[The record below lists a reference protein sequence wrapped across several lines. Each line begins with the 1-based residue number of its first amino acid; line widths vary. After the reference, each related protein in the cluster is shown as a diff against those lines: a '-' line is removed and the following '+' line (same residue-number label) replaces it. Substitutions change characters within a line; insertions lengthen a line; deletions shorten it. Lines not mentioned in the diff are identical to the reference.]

1 MPLLALK
8 VDVHTRH
15 GLLHGVPKLAE
26 LLAAAGASA
35 TFCLNVGPDRAGRV
49 PAAEWLAKDSF
60 KLHRQLP
67 WSTRMAGR
75 WWPGRQPG
83 RAGRQVCQ
91 QLQAAGFELALAAW
105 DQAAWRQ
112 EALTGEAEW
121 SRKTLEHAR
130 TAFSKLTGQPAAG
143 IASPGWRIN
152 WPTVRE
158 LQQQGFA
165 WASDTRGSRPF
176 IPVHHA
182 EIVAVPQLPTTLP
195 TLDEVLADIGNDEA
209 HAAERL
215 LGLSARVPAGGCHV
229 YTLAAEREGGAFAA
243 VFEALLAG
251 WQEQGWQL
259 VSLGELAASLD
270 MDSLPRCNLKWEAWP
285 RRPGERTQQGD
296 PAFAG

>member
-60 KLHRQLP
+60 KLRRQLP

-130 TAFSKLTGQPAAG
+130 TAFSQLTGQPRPVFGLPNGLAMLQAALMECLPHPPMSRDNVRSLACDNVSAEG
-143 IASPGWRIN
+143 FPQAVFGFAPSALTSIAPGWLGGKTPADRYN
-152 WPTVRE
+152 HFR
-158 LQQQGFA
+158 
-165 WASDTRGSRPF
+165 SR
-176 IPVHHA
+176 A
-182 EIVAVPQLPTTLP
+182 
-195 TLDEVLADIGNDEA
+195 
-209 HAAERL
+209 
-215 LGLSARVPAGGCHV
+215 
-229 YTLAAEREGGAFAA
+229 
-243 VFEALLAG
+243 
-251 WQEQGWQL
+251 
-259 VSLGELAASLD
+259 
-270 MDSLPRCNLKWEAWP
+270 PR
-285 RRPGERTQQGD
+285 
-296 PAFAG
+296 